1 MASFTS
7 FRGPAMPRYFFHLHN
22 DIEATDEEGMEL
34 SDLEAAR
41 TEAIRSGRELV
52 AEAVRNGQ
60 VNLSHW
66 IEIQDESGTQ
76 LLAVRFGDTVR
87 IES

>member
-1 MASFTS
+1 
-7 FRGPAMPRYFFHLHN
+7 MPRFYFHLHN
-22 DIEATDEEGMEL
+22 DIEAPDEEGLEL
-34 SDLEAAR
+34 PDLEAAR
-41 TEAIRSGRELV
+41 SEAIRTGRELV

-66 IEIQDESGTQ
+66 IEIQDESGAQ
-76 LLAVRFGDTVR
+76 VLAVSFGDTVK